1 MLPHVV
7 YLMNTEYP
15 NLKAHSLQVT
25 KMLFSLAKHTKVTFV
40 CNGFTVPESKLIDEI
55 YKQYGIDLSTVHF
68 LAIPKKKLTGISF
81 YFTLNGLR
89 KSIGKNAVFYTR
101 SYNLAKRLARSKF
114 IHHSTVILETHKKS
128 GYYKED
134 MVADSPYLEQRR
146 HIEKDNKSIRL
157 LKKIYKSV
165 DGLVFTSSESLKI
178 VTADLGLKQ
187 TAYVWHP
194 LIPKPCTETPRKGI
208 VYCGSLG
215 PNKLIELLLHALAL
229 APSNHVI
236 DLLGGSAEDVRRI
249 RGEAEKLGVSG
260 NIRFLNRVPPREL
273 PGILCRY
280 AFGLSLME
288 GLKVAD
294 YVESGLIPVIP
305 RIPMYEA
312 IFDVRNAIFFEP
324 DSADSLR
331 HSLDSLD
338 GLKTSEIDN
347 HNLLETYST
356 DSTARKI
363 FELIAACS
371 GSQQKKQA
379 TTYT

>member
-134 MVADSPYLEQRR
+134 RVADSPYLEQRR
-146 HIEKDNKSIRL
+146 HIEKDNKSIHL

-229 APSNHVI
+229 APSSHVI

-363 FELIAACS
+363 FELIDDCTRN
-371 GSQQKKQA
+371 Q
-379 TTYT
+379 

>member
-25 KMLFSLAKHTKVTFV
+25 KMLFSLATHTKVTFI
-40 CNGFTVPESKLIDEI
+40 CNGFTVPESKLIEEI
-55 YKQYGIDLSTVHF
+55 YKQYGIDLSAVNF

-81 YFTLNGLR
+81 YFTLNNLR
-89 KSIGKNAVFYTR
+89 KSVAKNSVFYTR
-101 SYNLAKRLARSKF
+101 SYNIAKRLARTKF
-114 IHHSTVILETHKKS
+114 IHHNTVILETHKKS

-134 MVADSPYLEQRR
+134 RVADSPYLEQRR

-157 LKKIYKSV
+157 LKNIYKSV

-194 LIPKPCTETPRKGI
+194 LIPKPCTEKARKGI

-215 PNKLIELLLHALAL
+215 PDKLIELLLHALSL

-305 RIPMYEA
+305 RLPMYEA
-312 IFDVRNAIFFEP
+312 IFDARNAVFFEP

-338 GLKTSEIDN
+338 GLTTSEIDN
-347 HNLLETYST
+347 RNLLETYST

-363 FELIAACS
+363 FELITACL
-371 GSQQKKQA
+371 GSRQTRHA
-379 TTYT
+379 TMRT